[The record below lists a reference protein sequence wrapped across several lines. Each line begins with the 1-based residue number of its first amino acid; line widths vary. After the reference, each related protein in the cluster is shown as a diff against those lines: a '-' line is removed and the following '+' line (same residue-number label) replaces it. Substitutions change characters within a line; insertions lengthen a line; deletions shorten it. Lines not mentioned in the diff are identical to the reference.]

1 MTSPFLSRGPS
12 LLLAVAVTLGA
23 SACPKPVT
31 TETPADKKRKAAAE
45 RKAGD
50 VDKRPPFPNMA
61 TPAWGK
67 VVLERE
73 AKAAD
78 PALSGKGR
86 DAALAAARKAL
97 HTREDGSEKRL
108 VAAAGALWRTAQDD
122 GDRALAAALMG
133 AGLVLDPEILN
144 YRKRLIDAAGVA
156 AYSMTLRGG
165 TVVAQAG
172 QTLVMVAIGRV
183 HQANQTL
190 ETIGSNPKLQEKLD
204 ADASLLLA
212 NARFLRGQRDDA
224 FFRDVTRAIRANVL
238 SHRARALKAR
248 GLLDLGYATRAA
260 NVATGVDGIPP
271 YLEALGAYARGVAG
285 ERDWAVGQLQSLEK
299 RVREPERGEALFW
312 LGRLLANA
320 PGKEAEAK
328 AVADQLSA
336 RPGFAAEASLIRAIL
351 ALRQGDGVK
360 AFKEANPVASRTGAA
375 PSTAL
380 DSLWLV
386 VDACALKGDVD
397 CVRKRGINAV
407 GADGN
412 RARWAHAMATLVI
425 LGKVDPKSVTPPI
438 DVDGMLRLAHRMSPF
453 DPALAKRV
461 GDDVSS
467 GGDLMAQQV
476 RAARAAMAA
485 GARGLAT
492 ESLSKEIPDD
502 CRVCRALLAV
512 ANPDAAA
519 GARTAVLA
527 IKGKGPQLSEDD
539 LVAVIDV
546 LGAVPVNGT
555 NDILYALSK
564 DPRKS
569 VKDAANQA
577 TNDLKDPAARKARL
591 EKANKG
597 DHDHDEHAKDGVPVP
612 H

>member
-1 MTSPFLSRGPS
+1 MTSPTSTRVSS
-12 LLLAVAVTLGA
+12 LLLAFALTLGA
-23 SACPKPVT
+23 TACPQPVDST
-31 TETPADKKRKAAAE
+31 SPADQKRKAAAE
-45 RKAGD
+45 RKAD
-50 VDKRPPFPNMA
+50 NSEKRPPFPNMA

-67 VVLERE
+67 IVLERE

-78 PALSGKGR
+78 PSLSGKGR
-86 DAALAAARKAL
+86 DAALAAAQKAL
-97 HTREDGSEKRL
+97 HSREDGSEKRL
-108 VAAAGALWRTAQDD
+108 VAAAAALWRAAMDD
-122 GDRALAAALMG
+122 SDRALAAALVG

-144 YRKRLIDAAGVA
+144 YRSRLIDAAGAV

-172 QTLVMVAIGRV
+172 QALVMVAIGRV

-190 ETIGSNPKLQEKLD
+190 ETIASNPKQEAKLD

-224 FFRDVTRAIRANVL
+224 FFRDVTRALRNNVL
-238 SHRARALKAR
+238 SHRARTLKAR
-248 GLLDLGYATRAA
+248 GLLDLGYAERAA
-260 NVATGVDGIPP
+260 DVAIEVDGIPP
-271 YLEALGAYARGVAG
+271 YLEALGVYARGLVEDAD
-285 ERDWAVGQLQSLEK
+285 RAIAQLQTLEK
-299 RVREPERGEALFW
+299 KVREPERGEALFW

-336 RPGFAAEASLIRAIL
+336 RPGFTAEASIIRAIL
-351 ALRQGDGVK
+351 ALKNNDG
-360 AFKEANPVASRTGAA
+360 ASAYSEANAVASRTGAA

-386 VDACALKGDVD
+386 VDACAIKGDVE
-397 CVRKRGINAV
+397 CVRKRGVNAV

-412 RARWAHAMATLVI
+412 RARWAHAMATLTI

-438 DVDGMLRLAHRMSPF
+438 DVDAMLRLAHRMSPF
-453 DPALAKRV
+453 DPDLAKRV

-467 GGDLMAQQV
+467 GGEALAQRV

-492 ESLSKEIPDD
+492 ESLSKQIPAD

-512 ANPDAAA
+512 ANPDATA
-519 GARTAVLA
+519 GARAAILA
-527 IKGKGPQLSEDD
+527 IKGKGPQLAEDD

-546 LGAVPVNGT
+546 LGAVPVTGAD
-555 NDILYALSK
+555 DILYALSK

-569 VKDAANQA
+569 VKDAAKQA
-577 TNDLKDPAARKARL
+577 MNDLKDPAARKARE
-591 EKANKG
+591 EKEKKG
-597 DHDHDEHAKDGVPVP
+597 HAHDEHAKDGVPVP